1 MDVYLITVD
10 DHQKSMKKYYI
21 CVTKSAANMLF
32 NKIIEERYFDSKK
45 DMKEDLKEACN
56 HMFWESQN
64 GDIIACSKYH
74 ALTEEEIK
82 DNKILSLFTECM
94 IK

>member
-21 CVTKSAANMLF
+21 CVTKSAADMLF
-32 NKIIEERYFDSKK
+32 QKIVKTYFDPKK
-45 DMKEDLKEACN
+45 DTKEDFDACKQ

-64 GDIIACSKYH
+64 GDIITCLKYH

-82 DNKILSLFTECM
+82 DNKILSLFAECM